1 MYVQSLYNQLAVM
14 DKEKILRLI
23 ERCEAAKSAGVPS
36 DEIRDSVLPVEL
48 QRVMKEIEFQD
59 FLDWVKE
66 DREYSYYYYDAQQS
80 GVCAKPAEAAG
91 VILESIT
98 LDAIE

>member
-1 MYVQSLYNQLAVM
+1 MY
-14 DKEKILRLI
+14 KEKLLRLI
-23 ERCEAAKSAGVPS
+23 ERCKASQSAGVPP
-36 DEIRDSVLPVEL
+36 DNLQEEL
-48 QRVMKEIEFQD
+48 HHVMKEIEFQD

-80 GVCAKPAEAAG
+80 GVCAKPAEATAR
-91 VILESIT
+91 ILESIA

>member
-1 MYVQSLYNQLAVM
+1 MH
-14 DKEKILRLI
+14 KEKILRLI
-23 ERCEAAKSAGVPS
+23 QQCKAAQSAGIPTN
-36 DEIRDSVLPVEL
+36 EIRDRVLTEEL
-48 QRVMKEIEFQD
+48 KRAMKEIEFHA

-80 GVCAKPAEAAG
+80 GVCAKPAEVTAM
-91 VILESIT
+91 ILESIA

>member
-1 MYVQSLYNQLAVM
+1 MYR
-14 DKEKILRLI
+14 EKLLRLI
-23 ERCEAAKSAGVPS
+23 ERCKASQSAGVPP
-36 DEIRDSVLPVEL
+36 DEILQQEP

-80 GVCAKPAEAAG
+80 GVCAKPAEATAT
-91 VILESIT
+91 ILESIA

>member
-1 MYVQSLYNQLAVM
+1 MH
-14 DKEKILRLI
+14 KETILRLI
-23 ERCEAAKSAGVPS
+23 ERCKAAQSAGVTP
-36 DEIRDSVLPVEL
+36 DEIRDHVLPEEL
-48 QRVMKEIEFQD
+48 QRMMREIGFQD

-80 GVCAKPAEAAG
+80 GACAKPAEAVG
-91 VILESIT
+91 MILESIA

>member
-1 MYVQSLYNQLAVM
+1 MH
-14 DKEKILRLI
+14 KEKILRLI
-23 ERCEAAKSAGVPS
+23 ERCKAAQSSGVTP
-36 DEIRDSVLPVEL
+36 DEIRDSVLPKEL
-48 QRVMKEIEFQD
+48 RRLMKEIEFQD

-91 VILESIT
+91 MILESIAI
-98 LDAIE
+98 DAIE

>member
-1 MYVQSLYNQLAVM
+1 MY
-14 DKEKILRLI
+14 KEKILRLI
-23 ERCEAAKSAGVPS
+23 ERCKAAQSAGVTP
-36 DEIRDSVLPVEL
+36 DEIRESVLPEEL
-48 QRVMKEIEFQD
+48 QRVMKEIVFRD

-91 VILESIT
+91 MILESIA